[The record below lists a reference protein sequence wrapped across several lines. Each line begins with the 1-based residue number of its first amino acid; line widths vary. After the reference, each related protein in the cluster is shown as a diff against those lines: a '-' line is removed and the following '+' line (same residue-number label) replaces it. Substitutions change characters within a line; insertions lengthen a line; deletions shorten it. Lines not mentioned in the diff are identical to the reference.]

1 MSLLFPRPLTL
12 TLAPTDG
19 AGGGE
24 PWAAAVQKLA
34 GADLPR
40 ARLTL
45 VLANHFVRY
54 AVVPWSDALSGQ
66 AEEEAYLRHHFVR
79 IYGERAKRW
88 SFRASPAPGDAP
100 RLCTA
105 IETALLVALRSAFAK
120 KPAKLVSVQPGLMW
134 LFNRARRSVPSS
146 GAWIVRA
153 DAERVCVALYAAG
166 RWQAVQNTRG
176 EWLAVLERERHRI
189 GGVLPDLVLL
199 DSAAPVAN
207 DAPGWRLER
216 LAA

>member
-24 PWAAAVQKLA
+24 PWADAVQKLA

-79 IYGERAKRW
+79 IYGERAKAW
-88 SFRASPAPGDAP
+88 TFRASPGSP
-100 RLCTA
+100 RLCSA
-105 IETALLVALRSAFAK
+105 IDTALLVALRSAFANK
-120 KPAKLVSVQPGLMW
+120 RPKLVSVQPGLMSV
-134 LFNRARRSVPSS
+134 FNRARALVPSS

-153 DAERVCVALYAAG
+153 DGDRVCVGLHAAG

-189 GGVLPDLVLL
+189 GGALPDLVLL

>member
-1 MSLLFPRPLTL
+1 
-12 TLAPTDG
+12 
-19 AGGGE
+19 
-24 PWAAAVQKLA
+24 V
-34 GADLPR
+34 
-40 ARLTL
+40 TL

-54 AVVPWSDALSGQ
+54 ALVPWSNALSG
-66 AEEEAYLRHHFVR
+66 AVEEEVYARHHFAR
-79 IYGERAKRW
+79 IYGERAKGW
-88 SFRASPAPGDAP
+88 SFRASPASGDAP

-105 IETALLVALRSAFAK
+105 IDAALLATLRSAFAK
-120 KPAKLVSVQPGLMW
+120 KRARLVSVQPGLMW

-153 DAERVCVALYAAG
+153 DADRVCVALYAAG

-176 EWLAVLERERHRI
+176 EWLAVLERELHRI
-189 GGVLPDLVLL
+189 GGALSDLVLL